1 MRIVSLVPSA
11 TEILCLLGAGDRL
24 VGRSHE
30 CDFPAS
36 VAGVPVLT
44 GQRTSYAPGGAA
56 AVDVEVRQ
64 SLEAGEALYT
74 LNAEQLAGLRP
85 DLIITQ
91 DLCSVCSIDL
101 NSVRAAVEAI
111 GAEAGHSPRL
121 LSLNPKGV
129 EDVLDDILRVGEA
142 IGEAERA
149 RAEVVRLRERLYRAQ
164 EFVNAYDEGPIVG
177 FLEWTD
183 PIFVAGHWTVQMIE
197 RAGGRHPL
205 NETIAAK
212 GSGAGA
218 GMGQGQRLAG
228 PSVRV
233 PPEVLCAVKPEAL
246 IVCPCGLTLDE
257 GLAETRRLSLEDWW
271 EGLPAV
277 RSGRVAVVDGNQ
289 MFNRPGPR
297 LVDAFDWL
305 VGWLQGRPG
314 LTPTGFP
321 WKPWI
326 G

>member
-11 TEILCLLGAGDRL
+11 TEILGLLGAADRL

-30 CDFPAS
+30 CDFPSEVRAL
-36 VAGVPVLT
+36 PVLT
-44 GQRTSYAPGGAA
+44 GQRTEYRP
-56 AVDVEVRQ
+56 
-64 SLEAGEALYT
+64 GEAASVDKQVREGLAEGASLYT
-74 LNAEQLAGLRP
+74 LNAELLVDLRP

-101 NSVRAAVEAI
+101 DSVRSALDRI
-111 GAEAGHSPRL
+111 GDQTGKKPDV
-121 LSLNPKGV
+121 LSLNPQGV
-129 EDVLDDILRVGEA
+129 EDMLDDILRVGGA
-142 IGEAERA
+142 IGEEGRA
-149 RAEVVRLRERLYRAQ
+149 RDRVVALRERLYRAQ
-164 EFVNAYDEGPIVG
+164 EHVNAYDEGPVVG
-177 FLEWTD
+177 FMEWTD

-205 NETIAAK
+205 NETVAVS

-218 GMGQGQRLAG
+218 GMGQGQRRAG

-233 PPEVLCAVKPEAL
+233 PPEVFCAVKPEAL
-246 IVCPCGLTLDE
+246 IVCPCGLTLDQAPSE
-257 GLAETRRLSLEDWW
+257 ARRLSLEDWW

-277 RSGRVAVVDGNQ
+277 RNGRVAVVDGNQ

-297 LVDAFDWL
+297 LVDAFEWL
-305 VGWLQGRPG
+305 VGWLQGRPD
-314 LTPTGFP
+314 LIPEGFP
-321 WKPWI
+321 WTDGI

>member
-30 CDFPAS
+30 CDFPSS

-44 GQRTSYAPGGAA
+44 AQRTSYAPGGSAE
-56 AVDVEVRQ
+56 VDREVRE

-74 LNAEQLAGLRP
+74 LNAELLADLRP

-101 NSVRAAVEAI
+101 NSVRSVVDRI
-111 GAEAGHSPRL
+111 GAETGVEPRL

-129 EDVLDDILRVGEA
+129 EDVLDDTLRVGEA
-142 IGEAERA
+142 IGEGERA
-149 RAEVVRLRERLYRAQ
+149 RAEVVKLRERLYRAQ
-164 EFVNAYDEGPIVG
+164 EHVNPYDEGPVVG
-177 FLEWTD
+177 FMEWTD

-205 NETIAAK
+205 NETVAAK

-233 PPEVLCAVKPEAL
+233 PPEVFCAVKPEAL

-257 GLAETRRLSLEDWW
+257 ASRETERLAQEDWW
-271 EGLPAV
+271 EALPAV
-277 RSGRVAVVDGNQ
+277 KNGRVAIVDGNQ

-297 LVDAFDWL
+297 LVDAFEWL
-305 VGWLQGRPG
+305 VGWLQDRPG
-314 LTPTGFP
+314 LIPERFP
-321 WKPWI
+321 WQRGI